1 MAEFHTPKPLLIC
14 VKIMDAGEHKISWN
28 SQLERI
34 LSDEGERALCFTWL
48 HSKSE
53 KYYSRLSTYIN
64 LPVIMLSTIAG
75 AGSIGSSTLFNNSQA
90 ANIVIGTIS
99 LGVATLNTV
108 ESYFGWAKRSEA
120 HRMSGTAYGKVYR
133 FIQIELALP
142 RSERIAAKDMLKI
155 VREQCDR
162 LQETSPQIPDVIIGE
177 FKAKFSSNTEVTKPE
192 ITNGLHPIHVHP
204 PDMESPK
211 IHHRIREAIEEELK
225 DHTKISIDD
234 HTRGRSQRSSSVHP
248 LSESASDSNH
258 T

>member
-1 MAEFHTPKPLLIC
+1 
-14 VKIMDAGEHKISWN
+14 MDSGEHKISWN

-64 LPVIMLSTIAG
+64 LPVIILSTIAG
-75 AGSIGSSTLFNNSQA
+75 AGSIGSQTLFNGSQS

-108 ESYFGWAKRSEA
+108 ESYFGWAKRSES
-120 HRMSGTAYGKVYR
+120 HRIAGTSYGKIYR

-162 LQETSPQIPDVIIGE
+162 LQETSPQIPDIVIAE
-177 FKAKFSSNTEVTKPE
+177 FKAKFSTDTEVTKPE

-204 PDMESPK
+204 PDMESPR
-211 IHHRIREAIEEELK
+211 IHHRSREIMETEVS
-225 DHTKISIDD
+225 DHVKISIDGHIQD
-234 HTRGRSQRSSSVHP
+234 RSQKSSSVHP
-248 LSESASDSNH
+248 LIESASGSNH